1 MDFQDRYKCP
11 LCNTRH
17 AFRKCRSFLTMSPLD
32 KRSVVTLY
40 SACKNC
46 LGLSHQVD
54 ECQST
59 SSCNRCWGNHHT
71 LIHVPDCEKRAWIQM
86 TAWAILQC
94 DNEPQMR
101 AHVRILLD
109 PNTTTSYYTP
119 TANFPL
125 TWERCT
131 ERLAVRLF
139 VSQDHALS
147 IRLQRRVQQSPIC
160 PVVNLKANATKEK
173 YSSNQLADYGFHIP
187 YPCCIVLGSD
197 VAAAVY
203 LGLPRQDGTLPFVQN
218 TIFGL
223 AFFGEMEIDQNPTRC
238 NEKRNTFGPTY

>member
-1 MDFQDRYKCP
+1 MDFQD
-11 LCNTRH
+11 RH

-59 SSCNRCWGNHHT
+59 SSCNRCWGNHYT

-101 AHVRILLD
+101 AHV
-109 PNTTTSYYTP
+109 
-119 TANFPL
+119 PL

-131 ERLAVRLF
+131 ERLAVRIF
-139 VSQDHALS
+139 GSQDHALS

-223 AFFGEMEIDQNPTRC
+223 AFFGEMEIDQNP
-238 NEKRNTFGPTY
+238 NEML